1 MKETHFFTVA
11 SAELKL
17 SEELQPYLEDAASV
31 GFPTHAERIVIVACK
46 RIAKMR
52 AQIDKLGLENDS
64 LRRDLAARAIA
75 Y

>member
-1 MKETHFFTVA
+1 MNETHFFPVA

-17 SEELQPYLEDAASV
+17 SEELQPYLEDAISV

-46 RIAKMR
+46 KIAEMR
-52 AQIDKLGLENDS
+52 AKIDALELENEKLINS
-64 LRRDLAARAIA
+64 N